1 VESILEL
8 YKSELEIQGYTKNTV
23 KTYLFFIK
31 EFLNFLEKKGKNLDD
46 LDKRLLKEFLLKSHS
61 DKKYSIKSFY
71 NLILALKSF
80 LKFIEREDLL
90 TQLKL
95 PKLPK
100 ALPKAL
106 SKEEIKKL
114 VNATENIRDKLII
127 LLFYSTGLRVSELRN
142 LNLTDINFE
151 DKFLIVRQGKGRKDR
166 VIPLSDKVIELI
178 KEYLKWREEKFKDK
192 NIEKEALFLN
202 KSGKRISTVSLEKI
216 VRNLGKKVGIKVTC
230 HMLRHSFATH
240 MLENG
245 ADIRV
250 IQEILGHEKLSTTQ
264 IYTKVTTKYLK
275 EIYLKYNPL
284 KDL

>member
-1 VESILEL
+1 MSDVLEL

-31 EFLNFLEKKGKNLDD
+31 EFLEFLKKKKKGLGE
-46 LDKRLLKEFLLKSHS
+46 LDKALLKEFLLKSHS
-61 DKKYSIKSFY
+61 EKKYAIKSFY
-71 NLILALKSF
+71 NLVLALKSF

-90 TQLKL
+90 IYLKL

-100 ALPKAL
+100 SLPKAL

-114 VNATENIRDKLII
+114 INSANNIRDKLIV

-142 LNLTDINFE
+142 LNLNDINLE
-151 DKFLIVRQGKGRKDR
+151 DKFLIVKQGKGRKDR
-166 VIPLSDKVIELI
+166 VIPLSDKIIDLI
-178 KEYLKWREEKFKDK
+178 KEYLKWREERFKGK
-192 NIEKEALFLN
+192 EIEKEAFFLN
-202 KSGKRISTVSLEKI
+202 KNGRRISTVSLEKI
-216 VRNLGKKVGIKVTC
+216 VRNLGKKIGIKVTC

-264 IYTKVTTKYLK
+264 IYTKVTTKYLR
-275 EIYLKYNPL
+275 EVYLKYNPL

>member
-1 VESILEL
+1 VENILEL

-31 EFLNFLEKKGKNLDD
+31 EFLNFLNKKNLSFEN
-46 LDKRLLKEFLLKSHS
+46 LDKGVVKEFLLKSHS
-61 DKKYSIKSFY
+61 EKKYSIKSFY

-80 LKFIEREDLL
+80 LRFIEREDLAL
-90 TQLKL
+90 QLKL

-100 ALPKAL
+100 SLPKAL
-106 SKEEIKKL
+106 SKDEIRKL
-114 VNATENIRDKLII
+114 IKEAKNIRDKLII

-142 LNLTDINFE
+142 LNLNDINLE
-151 DKFLIVRQGKGRKDR
+151 DKYLIVRQGKGRKDR
-166 VIPLSDKVIELI
+166 VIPLSDKVVDLI
-178 KEYLKWREEKFKDK
+178 KEYLKWREEKFKGK
-192 NIEKEALFLN
+192 NYEKEALFLN
-202 KSGKRISTVSLEKI
+202 KSGRRISTVSLEKI

-275 EIYLKYNPL
+275 EVYLKYNPI